1 MKKSIFL
8 LTLGTALLNAQT
20 ISSINFKGL
29 LHLSPEV
36 AKEITGLKVGD
47 ELTGDNTD
55 RAISKLYA
63 QGYFDDIYIEQ
74 NGGDVNIVVKE
85 KPSIARL
92 DIKGVV
98 TNDKTAIEQL
108 VGIKQ
113 GNMYDE
119 LAIERAK
126 ERIRQYYE
134 SKGFFD
140 TVVDVSKEPVAD
152 SESSLFVTL
161 NINRG
166 ENIIIENVN
175 LVGSKLFDYGDIE
188 PFVANKE
195 REFMGWLWGRNDGKV
210 KLFDLPND
218 SARIQDRYYQKGYL
232 DATVSNPYLNA
243 YMDKYTANLTYYI
256 NEGEQYRI
264 SKISIEAPQELG
276 LNNDEILKD
285 FRLEAG
291 DVMNSARLRQDLKKL
306 DDIVADKGY
315 AYVRVEPKT
324 IKNEEDRTVEIIY
337 EVIPNEQ
344 VYIRNVIISGN
355 ERTVDRV
362 VRRELYLTE
371 GNLYNR
377 TDLQDSKDALKR
389 TSYFDDVEIEEQRVG
404 TNQVDL
410 LVKVK
415 EASTGAISGGIGYG
429 SSDGLLLNASL
440 SDTNIFGSGM
450 KGSISVD
457 KSDDELSGQIGLT
470 NPRLFD
476 SDYSLG
482 GTLYAN
488 DYDLDSYDE
497 KSYGL
502 NVVLGRKL
510 TRNLSASLGYI
521 IEHSNVTGLSQTL
534 QDIGY
539 TEGKSIK
546 SSLIPS
552 ITYNSTDDYYLPRT
566 GMIASTSLEFAGVGG
581 DEKFLKSRTNF
592 NWYQGTREWIDYDLI
607 FRFKSSYA
615 KIWDRG
621 HVPINERLYLGGIR
635 NLRGYESRSV
645 SPKVLS
651 INGNWYETG
660 GDQALNSTAELSFPI
675 IDRVKMRGVLFFDYG
690 MIEGKVSNN
699 VSSTSSVIEFIDG
712 RISRYSTGMGIEWVT
727 PMGPLQLIFAKPLN
741 SKKGDDTSTF
751 EFTIGQRF

>member
-1 MKKSIFL
+1 MKKSLFL
-8 LTLGTALLNAQT
+8 LTLGAALLNARP
-20 ISSINFKGL
+20 ISAINFKGL

-36 AKEITGLKVGD
+36 AKEISGLKIGD
-47 ELTGDNTD
+47 ELSGDNTD
-55 RAISKLYA
+55 KAISKLYN
-63 QGYFDDIYIEQ
+63 QGYFDDVYIEQ
-74 NGGDVNIVVKE
+74 EGGEVTITVKE

-119 LAIERAK
+119 LSIERAK

-140 TVVDVSKEPVAD
+140 TVVDVTKEPVAGSD
-152 SESSLFVTL
+152 TSLFVTL
-161 NINRG
+161 NVNRG
-166 ENIIIENVN
+166 ENIIIQKVN

-188 PFVANKE
+188 PYVGNKE

-210 KLFDLPND
+210 KLFELPND
-218 SARIQDRYYQKGYL
+218 PARIQDRYYQKGYL

-243 YMDKYTANLTYYI
+243 YMDNYTADLTYYI
-256 NEGEQYRI
+256 YEGEQYRV
-264 SKISIEAPQELG
+264 SKVEIEAPEELG
-276 LNNDEILKD
+276 LDTEKILSD
-285 FRLEAG
+285 FKLEAG
-291 DVMNSARLRQDLKKL
+291 DVMNSARLRQDMKKL
-306 DDIVADKGY
+306 DDAIADKGY

-337 EVIPNEQ
+337 EVHPNEQ

-355 ERTVDRV
+355 ERTADRV

-389 TSYFDDVEIEEQRVG
+389 TSYFDEVEIEEQRVSE
-404 TNQVDL
+404 NQVDL

-415 EASTGAISGGIGYG
+415 EASTGSISGGIGYG

-450 KGSISVD
+450 KGAISVD
-457 KSDDELSGQIGLT
+457 RSDDELSGQISLT

-476 SDYSLG
+476 SEYSLG

-488 DYDLDSYDE
+488 DYDWDSYDE
-497 KSYGL
+497 KSYGA

-521 IEHSNVTGLSQTL
+521 IEQSRVTGLSQVL
-534 QDIGY
+534 KDVGY
-539 TEGKSIK
+539 KEGKSIK
-546 SSLIPS
+546 SSLVPS

-566 GMIASTSLEFAGVGG
+566 GIIASTSLEFAGLGG

-607 FRFKSSYA
+607 FRFKSSFA
-615 KIWDRG
+615 KVWDRG
-621 HVPINERLYLGGIR
+621 WVPINERLYLGGIR
-635 NLRGYESRSV
+635 NLRGFESRSV
-645 SPKVLS
+645 SPKVLAA
-651 INGNWYETG
+651 NGNWYETG
-660 GDQALNSTAELSFPI
+660 GDIAFNSSAELSFPI

-690 MIEGKVSNN
+690 VIDGKISNT
-699 VSSTSSVIEFIDG
+699 TSSSARKYIDG
-712 RISRYSTGMGIEWVT
+712 RLTRYSTGMGIEWVT

-741 SKKGDDTSTF
+741 KQTGDDTSTF